1 MPAGGTN
8 KECQLRTDFFFLF
21 RIRHS
26 SWKTGRHSLSIQLA
40 EHWQDWQMSNC
51 SVKTIN
57 ISVWIAM
64 LTNETKKIIYDR
76 GWFHHYKTTTL
87 FLDDERNYYAAPIF
101 CVATAS
107 AIWRQFSEFY
117 WWFFPKKIDIPNSQ
131 RVREKLLRIIP
142 LFIAPILRMCL
153 DAEQNVLT
161 NSQWIWNL
169 KDLLPTKLK
178 RDQLWAFFSLSSRD
192 RKIITI
198 HVEYTWK
205 AFAFWYFSIFG
216 SLIRCFVPIFTLER
230 EKNVSI
236 NTVMACWVCGPLKFW
251 VG

>member
-1 MPAGGTN
+1 
-8 KECQLRTDFFFLF
+8 
-21 RIRHS
+21 
-26 SWKTGRHSLSIQLA
+26 
-40 EHWQDWQMSNC
+40 
-51 SVKTIN
+51 
-57 ISVWIAM
+57 M

-76 GWFHHYKTTTL
+76 GWFHHYKTIRSIFYAHISVCLL

-107 AIWRQFSEFY
+107 ATWRQYSEFY
-117 WWFFPKKIDIPNSQ
+117 WFFPKKIDTPNSQ
-131 RVREKLLRIIP
+131 RVLEKLLRIIP
-142 LFIAPILRMCL
+142 FFIAPILRMCL

-169 KDLLPTKLK
+169 KDLLPTKLM

-236 NTVMACWVCGPLKFW
+236 NTVMECWVCGPLKFW